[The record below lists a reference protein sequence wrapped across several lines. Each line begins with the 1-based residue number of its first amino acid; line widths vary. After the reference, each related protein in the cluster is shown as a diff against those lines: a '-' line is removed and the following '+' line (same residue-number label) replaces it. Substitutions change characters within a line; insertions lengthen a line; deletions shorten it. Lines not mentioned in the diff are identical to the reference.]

1 MNNKIQRSKFD
12 FSTIQPH
19 RVLLCFFIII
29 VVLFVLFLTWEF
41 YITKH
46 WLVFGE
52 SAPILETRDW
62 LFLIGLL
69 AGIAGWVCS
78 SYVTLRNSTKQHTF
92 NIYVQSRLSSAY
104 VETMKRVNVR
114 FFAIGCV
121 SGPIPFDVF
130 SDPENAEIMHD
141 IGIVLNYFE
150 FIAVG
155 ILNGDLDESTLKKI
169 MRGIIDN
176 ICSKAS
182 LYIDF
187 VRDPKNG
194 VGGARSFEHLL
205 WLNER
210 WKTS

>member
-1 MNNKIQRSKFD
+1 MSYKIHPNKLEF
-12 FSTIQPH
+12 FSIQPH
-19 RVLLCFFIII
+19 RVLLYFFIII
-29 VVLFVLFLTWEF
+29 VALFVLFLTWEF

-78 SYVTLRNSTKQHTF
+78 SFVNLRNSTKQHTF

-104 VETMKRVNVR
+104 VETMKRVNIR
-114 FFAIGCV
+114 FFSIGCV
-121 SGPIPFDVF
+121 PDPIPFDVF
-130 SDPENAEIMHD
+130 SNPENAEIMHD

-169 MRGIIDN
+169 MRSMIN
-176 ICSKAS
+176 SICSKAS

-187 VRDPKNG
+187 VRNPING